1 MSHTPAHPIAT
12 PRQPALQAPPAG
24 HRRRSLLAA
33 VPLAIA
39 LCSALLV
46 GMPQGASAGGAATFD
61 SAFVQFQQAL
71 DGQSSAIDGAA
82 RQWRELSDA
91 APADPVL
98 RAYAGAATAMLATT
112 TLLPWRKM
120 THAEDGLALI
130 DKALA
135 QITPAHDAP
144 AHQGVPASLETRF
157 VAASTFLGLPAMFN
171 RNERGAKLLGEVV
184 RSPLLEASPA
194 SFRASVWMAA
204 GNEAAKAKR
213 ADEARQWW
221 QKVAASGAP
230 QADKALARLKAL

>member
-1 MSHTPAHPIAT
+1 MTHPAFL
-12 PRQPALQAPPAG
+12 RLQPALRVATRQFT
-24 HRRRSLLAA
+24 AA
-33 VPLAIA
+33 LSA
-39 LCSALLV
+39 SALVL
-46 GMPQGASAGGAATFD
+46 GLMAAPGPGAAAATSATFD
-61 SAFVQFQQAL
+61 TAFVQFQQAL
-71 DGQSSAIDGAA
+71 DGQSTAIDGAA
-82 RQWRELSDA
+82 QQWRELCNA
-91 APADPVL
+91 TPTDPVL

-135 QITPAHDAP
+135 QLTPAHDAP

-157 VAASTFLGLPAMFN
+157 VAASTFLGLPSMFN

-184 RSPLLEASPA
+184 RSPLLDASPL
-194 SFRASVWMAA
+194 SFRASVWMTA

-221 QKVAASGAP
+221 QKVAGSGAP
-230 QADKALARLKAL
+230 QADKAQARIKAL